1 MSIIYRLQEV
11 TIAIIQDFLMDYE
24 SPSFYFKR
32 KKHFKSQTY
41 LVWACH
47 ELIDLI
53 KENRYEDPIALLD
66 YFIDKMR
73 TFSVINHSED
83 NPFEA
88 ALYVASNVLDTLQAA
103 L

>member
-24 SPSFYFKR
+24 EPSFYFKR
-32 KKHFKSQTY
+32 KKHFKAQTY

-47 ELIDLI
+47 ELIELI
-53 KENRYEDPIALLD
+53 ENNRDKDPVVLLD

-73 TFSVINHSED
+73 TFSVINRSED

-88 ALYVASNVLDTLQAA
+88 ALYVANNVLDTLHAA